1 MLLLWNEMTLYHS
14 ILTTVI
20 LLRFTFLQ
28 RMHCCF
34 RRDPTSQDR
43 LLFDNSCCD
52 FSTYCWFYM
61 VHNSWRWKKICY
73 IYSEQNLF
81 RYHGGGGC
89 IIQIYLN
96 TLQWL
101 MVINRGKMILD
112 EVLPCNILMG
122 VHARSL
128 YSYADGFYLFRVW
141 LFLSCHLMI

>member
-1 MLLLWNEMTLYHS
+1 MKWLSTILYWLQWYYWGSHFS
-14 ILTTVI
+14 NACTAASDVI
-20 LLRFTFLQ
+20 LPVKIGCCLTILVVIFL
-28 RMHCCF
+28 
-34 RRDPTSQDR
+34 PTVGFIWYIIR
-43 LLFDNSCCD
+43 EGE
-52 FSTYCWFYM
+52 
-61 VHNSWRWKKICY
+61 KKY
-73 IYSEQNLF
+73 AIYTQSKIYLDIT
-81 RYHGGGGC
+81 GGGGC